1 MANHTKVK
9 MTASVRNFDGS
20 VIYSTHDSIEEALD
34 ARTGGETVWNDSEGR
49 ELTEDEIFAEE
60 KMTSYTYTIF
70 DAPPSSGPCAW
81 PSHDDVQIDSESPES
96 ALRAALDQAEI
107 HGDSCG
113 EYEPGH
119 VLHVLVWDESGQIVA
134 DGAYRV
140 QAAEL

>member
-1 MANHTKVK
+1 MSKVK

-34 ARTGGETVWNDSEGR
+34 ARTGG
-49 ELTEDEIFAEE
+49 E

-113 EYEPGH
+113 ATPA
-119 VLHVLVWDESGQIVA
+119 LPPPPPPTLA
-134 DGAYRV
+134 
-140 QAAEL
+140 